1 MQEIEVRVK
10 GQIDPQWSKWLGA
23 LSVTHTAA
31 GESVLTGPVRDQS
44 ALYGLIE
51 RLSSL
56 GLQLVSVSVRAVP
69 PPRQEVTDVKAKN

>member
-1 MQEIEVRVK
+1 MQEVEVRVK

-31 GESVLTGPVRDQS
+31 GETVLTGPVRDQS
-44 ALYGLIE
+44 ALYGLLE

-56 GLQLVSVSVRAVP
+56 GLQLVSVAVNEASHP
-69 PPRQEVTDVKAKN
+69 TSEEGRTM